1 MRKLICSG
9 FLLAVIVAPA
19 ARAGDLYKCA
29 DAKGATTV
37 QSDPCPAGST
47 QVWKRDS
54 APAPQP
60 TLQQVI
66 ATHAP
71 PQQTSGQSAAIAEG
85 VWEKPGAHA
94 ADATDAAATP
104 STDSSAA
111 AAASAGATAPSAG
124 IVANTPTPEAV
135 FTPAKPMPPI
145 HVSNDCD
152 NAKRFAAAVDEKVW
166 LGLTPDQTQRLYG
179 WVMSQCTKSDDENS
193 DTGN

>member
-19 ARAGDLYKCA
+19 ASAGDLYKCA
-29 DAKGATTV
+29 DAKGATTI

-66 ATHAP
+66 GTRAP
-71 PQQTSGQSAAIAEG
+71 PQQTSDAKSAAIAQG

-94 ADATDAAATP
+94 ADAADAASKP
-104 STDSSAA
+104 SSDSSASTA
-111 AAASAGATAPSAG
+111 AGAAAPSAA
-124 IVANTPTPEAV
+124 VAVSPPPEAV
-135 FTPAKPMPPI
+135 FTPAKPMPPP

-152 NAKRFAAAVDEKVW
+152 NAKRFASAVDEKVW

-179 WVMSQCTKSDDENS
+179 WVMSQCSKSDDENA